1 MVCITICRLHPRGQ
15 ASGYSPCPLIIDVS
29 AVSGTEP
36 LVQVTTGA
44 RDENAATDI
53 AEPVWGL
60 INRSDET
67 V

>member
-1 MVCITICRLHPRGQ
+1 M
-15 ASGYSPCPLIIDVS
+15 S